1 MAGDRGVE
9 RAIANIERELARPQP
24 QYVEREWFAR
34 VKSAERTEKI
44 GEREWSGASW
54 GGHWAGGS
62 NWAGG
67 RER

>member
-24 QYVEREWFAR
+24 QYVEREWFSR
-34 VKSAERTEKI
+34 VKSGERTEKVA
-44 GEREWSGASW
+44 EREWSGASW
-54 GGHWAGGS
+54 AGHWAGGS